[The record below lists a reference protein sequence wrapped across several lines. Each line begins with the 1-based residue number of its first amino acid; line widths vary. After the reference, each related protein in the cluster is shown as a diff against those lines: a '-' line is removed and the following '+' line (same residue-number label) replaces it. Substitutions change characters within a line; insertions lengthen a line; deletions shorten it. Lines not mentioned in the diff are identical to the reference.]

1 MHKRPGFPAV
11 VFLGVAALLAALS
24 IPGQAA
30 PVPYAGAAF
39 FPGPPPPPPTHSTGG
54 VAIAG
59 YINCDGGCDTGTIS
73 ITVNTTSHTESY
85 DGTGVNG
92 YADPQHLATAFA
104 SDFNASG
111 SPVTASAVQ
120 QGDGSW
126 QVQFV
131 SVATGAGTNYTIT
144 TSVSSVQFGNG
155 TQTLSVTPLGGYTG
169 PAGTQ
174 DFSGVMSGG
183 HN

>member
-1 MHKRPGFPAV
+1 MHKRQGFPAV
-11 VFLGVAALLAALS
+11 VFLGVAVLLAALS

-30 PVPYAGAAF
+30 LVPYAGAAF
-39 FPGPPPPPPTHSTGG
+39 LPGPPPPPPTHSTGG
-54 VAIAG
+54 VALAG
-59 YINCDGGCDTGTIS
+59 YITCDTGCDSGQIS
-73 ITVNTTSHTESY
+73 ITVNTTSFTESY
-85 DGTGVNG
+85 DGFGING
-92 YADPQHLATAFA
+92 LPDLQHLASAFA
-104 SDFNASG
+104 SDFNSSG

-144 TSVSSVQFGNG
+144 TSVSSVEFGNS
-155 TQTLSVTPLGGYTG
+155 TQSLSVTPLGGYTG

-174 DFSGVMSGG
+174 DFYGVMSGG

>member
-1 MHKRPGFPAV
+1 MHKRPGFSAAA
-11 VFLGVAALLAALS
+11 FIGVAALLLIAALPL
-24 IPGQAA
+24 PGLT
-30 PVPYAGAAF
+30 GF
-39 FPGPPPPPPTHSTGG
+39 TPTHSTGG

-59 YINCDGGCDTGTIS
+59 SITCDAGCDSGQIS
-73 ITVNTTSHTESY
+73 ITVNTTSFTVNY
-85 DGTGVNG
+85 DGTGANG
-92 YADPQHLATAFA
+92 FSDLQHIAQAFA
-104 SDFNASG
+104 SDFNSSG
-111 SPVTASAVQ
+111 SPVTASAVL

-144 TSVSSVQFGNG
+144 TSVSSVEFGNS
-155 TQTLSVTPLGGYTG
+155 TQSLSVTPLGNYTG

-174 DFSGVMSGG
+174 DFYGVMSGG